1 MRNPI
6 SVACGILELIPD
18 EQTEFISDIQMY
30 VTDLKFVAPEVL
42 GKDPKHWHKFGQIL
56 NKYISQDD
64 YDNTEWCKGVINIFT
79 DPNYAV
85 V

>member
-6 SVACGILELIPD
+6 RVACGILEIIPKD
-18 EQTEFISDIQMY
+18 QQDFIFDINNY
-30 VTDLKFVAPEVL
+30 VTHLTFVAPEVL
-42 GKDPKHWHKFGQIL
+42 GKDPKHWHKFSQIL

-64 YDNTEWCKGVINIFT
+64 YNNTEWCKGVINIFT